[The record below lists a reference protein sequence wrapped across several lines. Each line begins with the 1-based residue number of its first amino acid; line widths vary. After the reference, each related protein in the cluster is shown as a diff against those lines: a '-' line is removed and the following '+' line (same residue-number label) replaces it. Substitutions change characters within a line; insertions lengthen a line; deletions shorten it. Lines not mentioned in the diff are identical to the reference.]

1 VIAFVMRLI
10 PDDEVRHHGL
20 LQRMATTLR
29 GALDWTTSAE
39 ALPQAR
45 AARDPAPTHSVQ
57 IAQAL
62 VEEEGTGTRALR
74 RLAAQEKGIN
84 DGLDSVLLEMMAMDC
99 EKHAHLL
106 HFVQLRLECPPDLR
120 LADPTIVGWRRN
132 IGLLMSTNGP
142 RRSSVGDGQG
152 ASRPFCA
159 CSQSASATMITPR
172 TK

>member
-1 VIAFVMRLI
+1 MMKFAITACCSGWPPRC
-10 PDDEVRHHGL
+10 
-20 LQRMATTLR
+20 
-29 GALDWTTSAE
+29 
-39 ALPQAR
+39 
-45 AARDPAPTHSVQ
+45 AARWTGPHQLKPCRRQGLHGILHQPHSVQ

-84 DGLDSVLLEMMAMDC
+84 DGLDSVLLEMMAMDS